1 MSDSST
7 PTQSLKFT
15 TLDVFTSKP
24 FTGNP
29 LAIVTLPSQSAISQE
44 QKQLIAREFNY
55 SETVFVSVSTTTN
68 TNCNTQGSDT
78 DATATIPEYDVAIF
92 TTDAEIPFAGH
103 PTIGTSH
110 FLLSQ
115 AGPDATE
122 AILNVKAGPIHARYD
137 PRTGFASARIPQAF
151 HVHAQPLAASALLS
165 NQVSLVP
172 YLKDVKETK
181 TYPVVSIVKG
191 MTFVLVDLAS
201 LEELE
206 AVTLACTPIP
216 EIQLDTYDGWDK
228 SLVGLYFYV
237 LESRP
242 SDQSRPGVD
251 KFKLRTRMIEP
262 ELGVEDA
269 ATGSAASTLACYLAT
284 SEQERE
290 SGGARYEFEM
300 VQGVEMGR
308 RSEIGLEVEVG
319 KEGKV
324 MEVVL
329 SGTAVAV
336 SEGTLRA

>member
-1 MSDSST
+1 MPDFT

-29 LAIVTLPSQSAISQE
+29 LAVVTLPSQSAISHE
-44 QKQLIAREFNY
+44 QKQFIAREFNY
-55 SETVFVSVSTTTN
+55 SETVFVSASTTSA
-68 TNCNTQGSDT
+68 NTQGTDT
-78 DATATIPEYDVAIF
+78 DATATKPEYDVAIF

-115 AGPDATE
+115 AAHATE

-137 PRTGFASARIPQAF
+137 PQTGFASARIPQAF
-151 HVHAQPLAASALLS
+151 HVHAQALAASALLR
-165 NQVSLVP
+165 NQVSLAP
-172 YLKDVKETK
+172 YLKDIKETK

-216 EIQLDTYDGWDK
+216 EIQLDTHDGWDK

-237 LESRP
+237 LQSQP
-242 SDQSRPGVD
+242 SDSSQAH

-262 ELGVEDA
+262 ELGVEDP

-284 SEQERE
+284 REQERG
-290 SGGARYEFEM
+290 SGGARYAFEM

-319 KEGKV
+319 KEGDV
-324 MEVVL
+324 TEVVL

-336 SEGTLRA
+336 SEGTLRV